1 MTMSDYQDQHLRSP
15 ESFVP
20 SKLCIC
26 LFAPQQQFAQS
37 VIELL
42 KSDRYELKCLSLTQD
57 LMDFIFDHKEQ
68 IDCLVFVKDTQNSSV
83 LAELWQAKVL
93 LPIVIIEVEAVGT
106 MAEPQLNSDES
117 VTDITANRTLY
128 HQAEIYL
135 YPTQLA
141 EINSYINL
149 AISKFLSFAPD
160 SHLNNYQTQS
170 EPEVE
175 GIYNSLLLQ
184 QRKLTEK
191 LKARLGYL
199 GVYYKRNP
207 SDFYRNLPSAK
218 QAELYQQLNQNYR
231 QILIIYFTDSSQ
243 INKLID
249 EFVDQVFFTD
259 ISTSQIL
266 EIHMEL
272 IDEFAQQLQIE
283 GRSDDIL
290 LDYRLPLIDIIAHLC
305 EMYRRSIPGED
316 ISWELLYCCLE

>member
-1 MTMSDYQDQHLRSP
+1 MSDYQDQDLRSP
-15 ESFVP
+15 ESLVS
-20 SKLCIC
+20 SKLYIC

-57 LMDFIFDHKEQ
+57 LINFIVTHKEQ
-68 IDCLVFVKDTQNSSV
+68 IDCIVFVKDNQNISV
-83 LAELWQAKVL
+83 LTKLWQTKVL
-93 LPIVIIEVEAVGT
+93 LPILIIEVEAT
-106 MAEPQLNSDES
+106 CIITEPQVNATES
-117 VTDITANRTLY
+117 LTDITSTQTLY

-135 YPTQLA
+135 YPIQLA

-184 QRKLTEK
+184 QRRLTEK
-191 LKARLGYL
+191 LKSRLGYL

-207 SDFYRNLPSAK
+207 NDFYRNLSSAK
-218 QAELYQQLNQNYR
+218 QSKLYQQLNQNYR
-231 QILIIYFTDSSQ
+231 QILIIYFTDNSQ

-266 EIHMEL
+266 EMHMEL
-272 IDEFAQQLQIE
+272 IDEFSQQLQIE

-290 LDYRLPLIDIIAHLC
+290 QDYRLPLIDIIAHLC

-316 ISWELLYCCLE
+316 ISWELLFRVE

>member
-1 MTMSDYQDQHLRSP
+1 MSDYQDKDLRSP
-15 ESFVP
+15 ESSVS
-20 SKLCIC
+20 SKLYIC
-26 LFAPQQQFAQS
+26 LFAPQQQFSQS

-42 KSDRYELKCLSLTQD
+42 KSDRYELKCLNLTQD
-57 LMDFIFDHKEQ
+57 LIDFIVEHQEQ

-83 LAELWQAKVL
+83 LTELWQAKVV
-93 LPIVIIEVEAVGT
+93 LPILIIEVEATGIKVD
-106 MAEPQLNSDES
+106 PQLDSAES
-117 VTDITANRTLY
+117 LTDITATRSLY

-135 YPTQLA
+135 YPTQLG

-149 AISKFLSFAPD
+149 AISKFLSFAPNF
-160 SHLNNYQTQS
+160 HLNNYQTPT

-175 GIYNSLLLQ
+175 NIHNSIVLQ
-184 QRKLTEK
+184 QRRLTEK

-207 SDFYRNLPSAK
+207 SDFYRNLPSDK
-218 QAELYQQLNQNYR
+218 QKKLYQQLNQNYR
-231 QILIIYFTDSSQ
+231 QILMIYFTDSSQ

-249 EFVDQVFFTD
+249 DFVDQVFFTD

-266 EIHMEL
+266 EMHMEL
-272 IDEFAQQLQIE
+272 IDEFSQQLQIE

>member
-1 MTMSDYQDQHLRSP
+1 MSDYQDQDLRSP

-20 SKLCIC
+20 SKLYIC

-37 VIELL
+37 VIKLL
-42 KSDRYELKCLSLTQD
+42 KSDRYELKCLNLTQD
-57 LMDFIFDHKEQ
+57 FINFIVEHKEQ

-83 LAELWQAKVL
+83 LTELWQAKIL
-93 LPIVIIEVEAVGT
+93 LPILIIEVEAT
-106 MAEPQLNSDES
+106 EIIAEPQVNSAES
-117 VTDITANRTLY
+117 LTDITPTRTLY

-135 YPTQLA
+135 YPTQLG

-160 SHLNNYQTQS
+160 FHLSNYQTQS

-218 QAELYQQLNQNYR
+218 QKELYQQLNQSYR

-272 IDEFAQQLQIE
+272 IDQFSQQLQIE